1 MLKDIIMD
9 INNVSISKE
18 EYDELLD
25 KAMFLY
31 ALESCGVDNWDYYD
45 MAKEMY
51 REMLKDSKS

>member
-1 MLKDIIMD
+1 MD